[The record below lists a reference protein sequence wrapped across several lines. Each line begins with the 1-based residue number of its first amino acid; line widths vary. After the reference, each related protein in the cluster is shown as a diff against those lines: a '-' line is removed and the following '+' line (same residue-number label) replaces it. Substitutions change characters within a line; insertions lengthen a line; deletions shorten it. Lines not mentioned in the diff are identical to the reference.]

1 MMSAGLNCRLTEGAV
16 RAEDLTKQQEEGI
29 VADQS
34 SFDVVSEVNMQ
45 EMKNVVDQA
54 TKEIKQRFDFKD
66 SKTELTLKEKEKEL
80 VVLSD
85 DEYKLNAVIE
95 IIKTKCVK
103 RGVSLK
109 AFEYGK
115 IEEALGAT
123 VRQVIKIQSGISSE
137 KAKEITKAVK
147 ESKIKVQAQIQGE
160 QVRVISK
167 SKDDLQTAIAFLK
180 GKDFGIDL
188 QFTPVIAAPP
198 PPIGWLTGPEGSQ
211 RVLELLLFTAQ
222 FNVTGQP
229 AISLP
234 LHRTA
239 DGLPVGVQLVA
250 AFGREDVLVRVA
262 AQLEHAAP
270 WPTVAPPL
278 AG

>member
-1 MMSAGLNCRLTEGAV
+1 M
-16 RAEDLTKQQEEGI
+16 
-29 VADQS
+29 ADQS

-66 SKTELTLKEKEKEL
+66 SKTDLTLKEKAKEL

-85 DEYKLNAVIE
+85 DEYKLNAVNE

-109 AFEYGK
+109 AFEYRK

-147 ESKIKVQAQIQGE
+147 ESKLKVQAQIQGE

-167 SKDDLQTAIAFLK
+167 SKDDLQSAIAFLK

-188 QFTPVIAAPP
+188 QFTNY
-198 PPIGWLTGPEGSQ
+198 
-211 RVLELLLFTAQ
+211 R
-222 FNVTGQP
+222 
-229 AISLP
+229 
-234 LHRTA
+234 
-239 DGLPVGVQLVA
+239 
-250 AFGREDVLVRVA
+250 
-262 AQLEHAAP
+262 
-270 WPTVAPPL
+270 
-278 AG
+278 

>member
-123 VRQVIKIQSGISSE
+123 VRQVIKIQSGISLPSSRGR
-137 KAKEITKAVK
+137 ILGLIFNSPT
-147 ESKIKVQAQIQGE
+147 
-160 QVRVISK
+160 
-167 SKDDLQTAIAFLK
+167 TASP
-180 GKDFGIDL
+180 GC
-188 QFTPVIAAPP
+188 
-198 PPIGWLTGPEGSQ
+198 
-211 RVLELLLFTAQ
+211 
-222 FNVTGQP
+222 
-229 AISLP
+229 
-234 LHRTA
+234 
-239 DGLPVGVQLVA
+239 
-250 AFGREDVLVRVA
+250 
-262 AQLEHAAP
+262 
-270 WPTVAPPL
+270 
-278 AG
+278 